1 MINNTLLKQL
11 LEAGAHFG
19 HHTSYWHPKAK
30 KYIFTQRNSIHII
43 DLEQTVTM
51 LEKACTF
58 VQDLAARGQ
67 NILFVGTKKQAQQ
80 TIEEEATRCGM
91 SYVNQRWL
99 GGMLTNFAVIQ
110 ARIDHLVRLENKRD
124 KGELDLLPKKERV
137 KIEKEIF
144 HLNTQMGGFKE
155 MTTLPRALF
164 IADPIKDK
172 IALTEAKK
180 LAIPVIAIV
189 DTNCNPD
196 GIDHPIPANDDAI
209 KAIKLICSKIADAII
224 EGKTEAFSGE
234 PGAAKLVAEEEH
246 EEAIEILGSYTFEP
260 EEPGEPEEPKELKKP
275 EEPDEPEELKEP
287 KKPKKPDEPEEPE
300 GSKEPQEPEE
310 PGESE
315 GPEASEEPKEL
326 KEPEKPKKPKKPDEP
341 EKPKETEGEI
351 ASR

>member
-1 MINNTLLKQL
+1 MVNNALLKQL

-30 KYIFTQRNSIHII
+30 KYIFTQRNGIHII

-58 VQDLAARGQ
+58 AQDLAARGQ
-67 NILFVGTKKQAQQ
+67 SILLVGTKKQAQQ
-80 TIEEEATRCGM
+80 TIEEESVRCGM

-137 KIEKEIF
+137 RIEKEIY

-155 MTTLPRALF
+155 MTTLPGALF
-164 IADPIKDK
+164 ITDPIKDK
-172 IALTEAKK
+172 IASTEAKK
-180 LAIPVIAIV
+180 LGIPVIAIV

-196 GIDHPIPANDDAI
+196 GIDYPIPANDDAVKTI
-209 KAIKLICSKIADAII
+209 RLICSKIADAIM

-234 PGAAKLVAEEEH
+234 AGVAKLVAEEGR

-260 EEPGEPEEPKELKKP
+260 EEPSQPEELEKPGEPEKP
-275 EEPDEPEELKEP
+275 EEPGEPKEPKEPEASKEPEKPGEPKASKEP
-287 KKPKKPDEPEEPE
+287 KKPKEPKA
-300 GSKEPQEPEE
+300 SKEP
-310 PGESE
+310 
-315 GPEASEEPKEL
+315 KEQ
-326 KEPEKPKKPKKPDEP
+326 
-341 EKPKETEGEI
+341 EGEI
-351 ASR
+351 TPA

>member
-1 MINNTLLKQL
+1 MIENALLKQL

-30 KYIFTQRNSIHII
+30 KFIFTQRNGIHII

-51 LEKACTF
+51 LDKACDF

-110 ARIDHLVRLENKRD
+110 ARIDHLVRLENQRD
-124 KGELDLLPKKERV
+124 KGELGLLPKKERV
-137 KIEKEIF
+137 KIEKEIS

-164 IADPIKDK
+164 VTDPIKDK
-172 IALTEAKK
+172 IAFTEAKK
-180 LAIPVIAIV
+180 LGIPVIAIA

-196 GIDHPIPANDDAI
+196 GIDYPIPANDDAV
-209 KAIKLICSKIADAII
+209 KAIKLISTKIADAVIR
-224 EGKTEAFSGE
+224 GKTEAFSGE
-234 PGAAKLVAEEEH
+234 AGGAKEER
-246 EEAIEILGSYTFEP
+246 EEPLEILGSYTFEP
-260 EEPGEPEEPKELKKP
+260 EKPGK
-275 EEPDEPEELKEP
+275 
-287 KKPKKPDEPEEPE
+287 
-300 GSKEPQEPEE
+300 SQEAE
-310 PGESE
+310 ESE
-315 GPEASEEPKEL
+315 GKVASQ
-326 KEPEKPKKPKKPDEP
+326 
-341 EKPKETEGEI
+341 
-351 ASR
+351 